1 MTIELSHQSRQWELR
16 IDLTHCNG
24 TKTYLHYK
32 KFAIGSASDKYPLQ
46 ISQFTGIYP
55 VDPFSTHPL
64 NNMKFTT
71 KDQDNDKYGGN
82 CAVSGNGKNNN
93 GWWQNRCSHI
103 HLNQKY
109 TENNKIY
116 DGRAWHDY
124 IFTEIKI
131 RPTNCK

>member
-1 MTIELSHQSRQWELR
+1 MVEKCGFVKFFFRQNFLPY
-16 IDLTHCNG
+16 G
-24 TKTYLHYK
+24 TLLILLV
-32 KFAIGSASDKYPLQ
+32 A
-46 ISQFTGIYP
+46 
-55 VDPFSTHPL
+55 THPL

-82 CAVSGNGKNNN
+82 CAVSDNGKNNN
-93 GWWQNRCSHI
+93 GWWQNRCSYI

-131 RPTNCK
+131 RPINCK